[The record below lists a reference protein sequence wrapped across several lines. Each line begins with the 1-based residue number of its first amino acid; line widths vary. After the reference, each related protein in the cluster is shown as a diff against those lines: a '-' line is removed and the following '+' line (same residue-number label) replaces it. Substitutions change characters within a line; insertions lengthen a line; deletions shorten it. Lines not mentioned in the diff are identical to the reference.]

1 MTEDILAIPY
11 RHRPVAI
18 RLAGYSGALLL
29 VALATVVG
37 LFLASRWGNSPV
49 VMLYLLPVL
58 AAAIYGGLGPGLL
71 AAVASALAYNYYF
84 TAPVHTF
91 VIHSAADIVTVM
103 VLFLVALVCSQLAA
117 SVRQQAQIA
126 SQHAARN
133 AAIAGFAR
141 RLLSA
146 RGEAEV
152 AEASALR
159 LAQLFGCHVV
169 ILSPD
174 NEAPPMARSSPDAT
188 LSPSDLAAASFTL
201 LSGERSGRG
210 EKRAPQADWQFH
222 PVMADTDVIAAVGL
236 ARNDGAPPIR
246 DDGLWLFESLT
257 DQMAL
262 ALDRARLDGE
272 ARASAALR
280 ARDKLRSALLT
291 SIGDDVKPRLKAIQA
306 AVRALRREGAADRTL
321 VAQLDSEVTGVERH
335 IDNLVDVGSVA
346 QHEAIELGEISI
358 DLHRRTVSRLGEPVH
373 LTPKEFAVLS
383 ELAKHAGRV
392 LTHAQLLRAVWG
404 PAQQDHVDYLRV
416 AVGTLRKKLERDPA
430 NPELIRNEPGVGYRL
445 AA

>member
-1 MTEDILAIPY
+1 MTEDTLDLPS
-11 RHRPVAI
+11 RHRPVAM

-49 VMLYLLPVL
+49 VMLYLPPVL

-91 VIHSAADIVTVM
+91 VIHSAADIVTVV

-126 SQHAARN
+126 SQHATRN

-174 NEAPPMARSSPDAT
+174 NEAPPIARS
-188 LSPSDLAAASFTL
+188 
-201 LSGERSGRG
+201 
-210 EKRAPQADWQFH
+210 
-222 PVMADTDVIAAVGL
+222 
-236 ARNDGAPPIR
+236 
-246 DDGLWLFESLT
+246 
-257 DQMAL
+257 
-262 ALDRARLDGE
+262 
-272 ARASAALR
+272 
-280 ARDKLRSALLT
+280 
-291 SIGDDVKPRLKAIQA
+291 
-306 AVRALRREGAADRTL
+306 
-321 VAQLDSEVTGVERH
+321 
-335 IDNLVDVGSVA
+335 
-346 QHEAIELGEISI
+346 
-358 DLHRRTVSRLGEPVH
+358 
-373 LTPKEFAVLS
+373 
-383 ELAKHAGRV
+383 
-392 LTHAQLLRAVWG
+392 
-404 PAQQDHVDYLRV
+404 
-416 AVGTLRKKLERDPA
+416 
-430 NPELIRNEPGVGYRL
+430 
-445 AA
+445 

>member
-1 MTEDILAIPY
+1 M
-11 RHRPVAI
+11 
-18 RLAGYSGALLL
+18 AGYSGALLL
-29 VALATVVG
+29 VALSTVIG

-58 AAAIYGGLGPGLL
+58 AAAIYGGLGPGIM

-91 VIHSAADIVTVM
+91 VIHSAADIVTVI

-117 SVRQQAQIA
+117 SVRRQAQLA

-146 RGEAEV
+146 RGEIEV
-152 AEASALR
+152 AEASANR

-169 ILSPD
+169 VLNRDDETTPI
-174 NEAPPMARSSPDAT
+174 ARSSPEAT
-188 LSPSDLAAASFTL
+188 LNPSDLAAASFTL

-210 EKRAPQADWQFH
+210 VKRAPQADWQFH
-222 PVMADTDVIAAVGL
+222 PVFSDSVIIVAVGL
-236 ARNDGAPPIR
+236 ARSDGAPPIR
-246 DDGLWLFESLT
+246 DEGLLLFESLT

-272 ARASAALR
+272 ARDTAALR
-280 ARDKLRSALLT
+280 VRDKLRSALLT
-291 SIGDDVKPRLKAIQA
+291 SIGDDVKPRIKAIQT
-306 AVRALRREGAADRTL
+306 AVRALRREGAADRIL

-335 IDNLVDVGSVA
+335 IDNLVDVGPA
-346 QHEAIELGEISI
+346 PQYEAIEFGEIAI
-358 DLHRRTVSRLGEPVH
+358 DLHRRTVSRNAEPVH
-373 LTPKEFAVLS
+373 LTPKGFALLA

-445 AA
+445 VA